1 MAIKRKL
8 NYGRKRIILDYEKV
22 DETNIVEVLQK
33 ALKVHEENRKDCE
46 YLIKYFL
53 GEQDILNSPPAYAS
67 DINNKN
73 VFNYAFSIV
82 REIVGYTF
90 GSAVQLVQRDL
101 DKQEDTKKLAEYYE
115 YENDYYVDMCTAIY
129 ASICGLAYQITLP
142 SADITADETPE
153 VPITYGYLDPRETFV
168 VLANSI
174 TTPQILS
181 WHIII
186 NNDGSKTYE
195 CYTNN
200 QKIVLSNK
208 KAFNTITVEDME
220 ITTNAIG
227 LNPIT
232 MVENSIFLTG
242 DFEQA
247 ISVLNATNQI
257 NSDAINDVEM
267 IVKSLLVIIGAEFED
282 DDAVKKV
289 KENRIL
295 TLTKNT
301 TAGGN
306 IDAKFI
312 SPDLSKAGI
321 EELRQ
326 YLDDA
331 RNIITGIPDRKT
343 QSTGGDTGV
352 AVLNR
357 DGWTDIEIVARMK
370 EMFFKK
376 AKKKQIAVAIKILQN
391 LDLISKDFTAL
402 DVTPLIGRH
411 TTDNLLTKTQALAT
425 LVGTGILA
433 DIDSL
438 ELSGLTNKSRELIER
453 GKQEY
458 DTKVSEGKI
467 VPENTETTPTDA
479 TNTNSTTTV

>member
-1 MAIKRKL
+1 MAVKPKI
-8 NYGRKRIILDYEKV
+8 NYGRKRIILNYEKV
-22 DETNIVEVLQK
+22 DETNIVEVIQK
-33 ALKVHEENRKDCE
+33 ALKIHKENEKDCN

-53 GEQDILNSPPAYAS
+53 GEQDILNRPPAYAS

-90 GSAVQLVQRDL
+90 GSAVQLVQKDL
-101 DKQEDTKKLAEYYE
+101 DKQEDTRKLAEYYE
-115 YENDYYVDMCTAIY
+115 YENDYYVDICTAIY

-142 SADITADETPE
+142 SADITVDDTPE
-153 VPITYGYLDPRETFV
+153 VPITYGYLDPRDTFV
-168 VLANSI
+168 VFSNTT

-181 WHIII
+181 CHIIK
-186 NNDGSKTYE
+186 NNDNSKTYE
-195 CYTNN
+195 CYTNES
-200 QKIVLSNK
+200 KIVFK
-208 KAFNTITVEDME
+208 DVKGFNNITVEDLDVSG
-220 ITTNAIG
+220 NPIG

-267 IVKSLLVIIGAEFED
+267 IIKSLLVIIGAEFED
-282 DDAVKKV
+282 DEAIKKV

-295 TLTKNT
+295 TLTKSANVN
-301 TAGGN
+301 GN

-312 SPDLSKAGI
+312 SPDLSNAGI
-321 EELRQ
+321 DELRQ

-376 AKKKQIAVAIKILQN
+376 AKKKQIAVAIRILQN

-433 DIDSL
+433 DIDCL
-438 ELSGLTNKSRELIER
+438 ELSGLTNKGRELIER

-458 DTKVSEGKI
+458 DDKVKEGKI
-467 VPENTETTPTDA
+467 VPETPETTPSEPI
-479 TNTNSTTTV
+479 NNNNNTTV